1 MEELLTSGKF
11 IKKAIIVYGTIG
23 SGLFTIIQLVGYFFN
38 NNSPYDKLSTV
49 DKIIIFLGVTAFIG
63 SIYLVSVLWKK
74 YLELSK
80 KYKEVFEKNEPNS
93 ENLSEDSLVV
103 ILNTAYKAEHWKE
116 VVKIGSQLSSP
127 LWYTGKLE
135 TRVKIGELVESA
147 AAISGD
153 YYIQAETLL
162 DDLGWTKFRLKKIK
176 DAKNNIKRGLA
187 VAQKYSYNYLIAKG
201 YRHLA
206 DIHLADA
213 CSLWTIRYLDMGN
226 EPLPTNLNESEL
238 KHFTANYDLAL
249 QAAKKIENESKKT
262 EMLGNLQYTFAKYK
276 LVIREYDDAISAVD
290 KSFNYYANNHDLERA
305 VKLYNLKGKIQ
316 LMSGNEN
323 NAIETFQLGI
333 HKFYEIAN
341 NIHVVTNS
349 LSLAEYYLREDNYS
363 LSRRML
369 KTAVNNIQYISD
381 PVLNRRCE
389 EIQLQLNIKGGL
401 SNE

>member
-1 MEELLTSGKF
+1 
-11 IKKAIIVYGTIG
+11 
-23 SGLFTIIQLVGYFFN
+23 
-38 NNSPYDKLSTV
+38 
-49 DKIIIFLGVTAFIG
+49 
-63 SIYLVSVLWKK
+63 
-74 YLELSK
+74 
-80 KYKEVFEKNEPNS
+80 
-93 ENLSEDSLVV
+93 
-103 ILNTAYKAEHWKE
+103 
-116 VVKIGSQLSSP
+116 
-127 LWYTGKLE
+127 
-135 TRVKIGELVESA
+135 
-147 AAISGD
+147 
-153 YYIQAETLL
+153 
-162 DDLGWTKFRLKKIK
+162 
-176 DAKNNIKRGLA
+176 
-187 VAQKYSYNYLIAKG
+187 
-201 YRHLA
+201 
-206 DIHLADA
+206 
-213 CSLWTIRYLDMGN
+213 MGN

-333 HKFYEIAN
+333 QKSNEIAN

-389 EIQLQLNIKGGL
+389 EIQLQLNIKDKL
-401 SNE
+401 LNVNK